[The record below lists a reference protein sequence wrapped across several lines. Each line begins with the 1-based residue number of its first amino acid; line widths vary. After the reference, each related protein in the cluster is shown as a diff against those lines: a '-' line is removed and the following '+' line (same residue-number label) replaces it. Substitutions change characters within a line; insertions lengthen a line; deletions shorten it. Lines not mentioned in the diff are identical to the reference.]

1 MRLLP
6 VSVVLLFAA
15 PTYAHFHMLLPAK
28 HSIREDEQVV
38 VTYQFGHPFEHELGD
53 AEKPIRAV
61 AFAPDGKSTD
71 LLPAVEKVFLPA
83 VEGKR
88 AVGYQIAFRP
98 SGRGDFT
105 LVFESPPVWMV
116 DEKHFV
122 HDVTRVVIH
131 VQTQNGG
138 DKRHVDPNDFTLIPL
153 TRPYG
158 LRPGTVFQA
167 LARPGAANV
176 SHLVEVERYN
186 PAPPKTLPPDEQ
198 ITLAL
203 KSDPAGV
210 ATCTLPDPGW
220 WAVTATRRYGPK
232 QTQSTR
238 EREGK
243 AYPVV
248 ERATLWVFVDD
259 PPPRKPGD

>member
-1 MRLLP
+1 MRVLAVSIALLSATP
-6 VSVVLLFAA
+6 SR
-15 PTYAHFHMLLPAK
+15 AHFHMLLPEK
-28 HSIREDEQVV
+28 HSIKEGEQVV

-53 AEKPIRAV
+53 AEKPVRAV

-71 LLPAVEKVFLPA
+71 LVSALEKVELPAGD
-83 VEGKR
+83 GKK
-88 AVGYQIAFRP
+88 AVGYRVSFRP

-105 LVFESPPVWMV
+105 LVFESPPVWMA

-122 HDVTRVVIH
+122 HDITRVVIH
-131 VQTQNGG
+131 VQTQNGW
-138 DKRHVDPNDFTLIPL
+138 DRRHVDSNDFTLVPL

-186 PAPPKTLPPDEQ
+186 VATPKVLPPDEQ

-203 KSDPAGV
+203 KTDPSGV

-232 QTQSTR
+232 QVAPTR
-238 EREGK
+238 ERDGK

-259 PPPRKPGD
+259 QPR